1 MNSRTRICYLLS
13 ILRIHRPDCEHCSA
27 WKMCGHEM
35 LKRLEEL
42 NWRTQPTSL
51 NQQNHGEVLEG
62 VDSDAAGVATNP
74 PIVLPRQKKI
84 A

>member
-1 MNSRTRICYLLS
+1 
-13 ILRIHRPDCEHCSA
+13 
-27 WKMCGHEM
+27 MCGHEM